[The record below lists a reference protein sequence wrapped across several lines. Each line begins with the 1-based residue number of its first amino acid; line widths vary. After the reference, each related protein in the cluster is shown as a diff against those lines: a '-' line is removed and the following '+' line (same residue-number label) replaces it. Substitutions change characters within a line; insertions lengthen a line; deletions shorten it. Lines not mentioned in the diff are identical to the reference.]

1 VYNRLQTEVRPPTTD
16 VSSRRAEVA
25 ESEME
30 VVFLSKGGGEGESE
44 TEVVFSSKGDGVK
57 HSGDVTLSSEFGTSP
72 PCAVMV
78 MIS

>member
-30 VVFLSKGGGEGESE
+30 VVFLSKGGGEGEFE
-44 TEVVFSSKGDGVK
+44 TEVFSSKGGGMT